1 MRQLRLLI
9 IIPLLVAVVSCSS
22 KDEAIYNHQFF
33 AFGTLIE
40 VTVYGVDP
48 ALAER
53 ASDTLEEYFLA
64 MHSDWHAWLPGSL
77 TETNERLGTL
87 EPFTANP
94 DILPLLE
101 EANRLSRL
109 SSGLFNP
116 VIGKLIAMWGFQ
128 DNALPIGE
136 LPDEND
142 IQILVKQAPSAGDI
156 LIEGDRITS
165 TNKAAQYDL
174 GAFAKGYAID
184 KAIDRLRELG
194 INNAIV
200 NAGGDLRAIGQH
212 GDRPWR
218 IGIRHPRA
226 GGILASIEIEGDTSI
241 FTSGDYERFFEVD
254 GVRYHHII
262 DPRTGYPASDTTSV
276 TVVHH
281 SAATA
286 DAAATA
292 LFVAGPENWID
303 TARHMNTNT
312 VMLIDSNNVIHM
324 TPAMQSLIQ
333 LEPGISAELKL
344 SETTP

>member
-1 MRQLRLLI
+1 MRKLRLLI
-9 IIPLLVAVVSCSS
+9 IFLLLVAAVSCSGRD
-22 KDEAIYNHQFF
+22 DEVYSDQFF

-48 ALAER
+48 ALAEQ
-53 ASDTLEEYFLA
+53 ASDILERDLLA
-64 MHSDWHAWLPGSL
+64 MHSSWHAWLPGTL
-77 TETNERLGTL
+77 AATNEQLGTL
-87 EPFTANP
+87 EPFTADP
-94 DILPLLE
+94 GILPLLK

-116 VIGKLIAMWGFQ
+116 TIGKLIAMWGFH
-128 DNALPIGE
+128 DKALPIGA
-136 LPDEND
+136 LPAEED
-142 IQILVKQAPSAGDI
+142 IQILVKQAPTAEDI
-156 LIEGDRITS
+156 LIEENRITN

-184 KAIDRLRELG
+184 KSIDRLRELG

-276 TVVHH
+276 TVVHR

-292 LFVAGPENWID
+292 LFVAGPEHWID
-303 TARHMNTNT
+303 TARNMNINA
-312 VMLIDSNNVIHM
+312 VMLIDSNNAIHM
-324 TPAMQSLIQ
+324 SPAMQSRIH
-333 LEPGISAELKL
+333 LEPGISSEVKL
-344 SETTP
+344 SETAQ